1 MTKYRSILI
10 VSIVILLTGCAKP
23 CPPLERNYTCPPY
36 LGTTWGAEDEHGCVR
51 WVCSVGGR
59 GGFVEAP

>member
-1 MTKYRSILI
+1 MKYTITYVLI
-10 VSIVILLTGCAKP
+10 GMFLVSGCAKP
-23 CPPLERNYTCPPY
+23 CPPLERNYTCPPH

-59 GGFVEAP
+59 GGFVESP